1 MARGKRKEPGRRG
14 AEQNAADGTSGKPGL
29 PVREIGTSFV
39 ITDIVLRA
47 AGGLIKDQME
57 KAMLAKSYGSTHT
70 GRIKAKKLVE
80 GRGVI
85 SGVALW
91 GASRIARRS
100 PLGLAVVAGGL
111 AAKVFYDRGKR
122 LDAERAPNPPRPVLP
137 DTES

>member
-1 MARGKRKEPGRRG
+1 MARGKRKGAGRRG
-14 AEQNAADGTSGKPGL
+14 AEQHTADGTPGL

-39 ITDIVLRA
+39 VTDIVLRA

-85 SGVALW
+85 SGMALW

-122 LDAERAPNPPRPVLP
+122 LDAERTLNPPAPTGSDP
-137 DTES
+137 ET